1 MKKIIY
7 AFVILFI
14 STTFISCS
22 DDNDTIDNKNIVRN
36 ATGTVT
42 LKINDEFREFG
53 SLTVTKEIYNGYSD
67 LVIRGTQLND
77 QTKSIRIALGKN
89 KLGSDSVYF
98 VQYIN
103 NGTHYQMGSADITAD
118 ITESNASAV
127 IGTFSGI
134 VKRQNLDA
142 LTITEG
148 IVNILY

>member
-118 ITESNASAV
+118 IIESNASAV